1 MSGKQYYFT
10 TRDLLIMAALASLGG
25 IAGTYINA
33 LGDVF
38 QSVLGFAGT
47 TQWAAGLHVLWLIL
61 AAGLVKKPGTATI
74 TGILK
79 GVVELLT
86 GNTHGLLVL
95 LVDVVAGVMVDL
107 CLLPFGKKLN
117 IWIYAFAGG
126 LAAASN
132 VFVFQLFASLPADM
146 LAYGGLLLVG
156 LVAFISG
163 VIFAGILGWT
173 LMNTLQQA
181 GVIKQVQVHETPRR
195 GVAIFLAG
203 AVLITVLLAVF
214 LRGALQGPETVSI
227 GGAVQTPYDFPQEHG
242 DIEEIVAEGT
252 LRGATTRYKGFS
264 VKEIVDSA
272 GPISDQGWILIQ
284 GSDGYSFF
292 ITMDELNGNESLLLS
307 PQSEGGGNSYNL
319 VGANNSKAWVRGV
332 QAILFI
338 SPPEIDITGMIDNPG
353 VFDPNEW
360 QFDMD
365 STTLTIDE
373 ITGKYQGAAIGPILS
388 SMGLQAEAREV
399 VLVGDQNSISL
410 ELSSILN
417 DQDIRIFT
425 IIIGENVSYAVARM
439 DGQLILSDLQQI
451 EIR

>member
-1 MSGKQYYFT
+1 MSGRQYYFT

-61 AAGLVKKPGTATI
+61 AAGLVNKPGTATI
-74 TGILK
+74 TGLLK

-95 LVDVVAGVMVDL
+95 LVDVVAGVLVDL
-107 CLLPFGKKLN
+107 SLLPFRRKLN
-117 IWIYAFAGG
+117 IWAYAFAGG
-126 LAAASN
+126 LASASN

-156 LVAFISG
+156 LVAFLSG
-163 VIFAGILGWT
+163 VIFAGLLGWS
-173 LMNTLQQA
+173 LMNALQQA

-195 GVAIFLAG
+195 LVAIFMTG
-203 AVLITVLLAVF
+203 AVLITVLLTVF
-214 LRGALQGPETVSI
+214 LRSSLQGPETVSI
-227 GGAVQTPYDFPQEHG
+227 GGSVQAAYDFPREHG
-242 DIEEIVAEGT
+242 DIEEIVAEGA
-252 LRGATTRYKGFS
+252 LRGATTRYKGFP

-272 GPISDQGWILIQ
+272 HPLSDQGWILIQ

-292 ITMDELNGNESLLLS
+292 ITMDELSKNESLLLV
-307 PQSEGGGNSYNL
+307 PQADGGENSYNL
-319 VGANNSKAWVRGV
+319 VGAKNSKAWVRGV
-332 QAILFI
+332 QAILVV
-338 SPPEIDITGMIDNPG
+338 SPPVLEITGMVESPGEFNP
-353 VFDPNEW
+353 DEW
-360 QFDMD
+360 QFEMD
-365 STTLTIDE
+365 STAISIGD
-373 ITGKYQGAAIGPILS
+373 ISGKFQGAAIGPILS
-388 SMGLQAEAREV
+388 SMGLKEQANEV

-425 IIIGENVSYAVARM
+425 IILGDNISYAVARM